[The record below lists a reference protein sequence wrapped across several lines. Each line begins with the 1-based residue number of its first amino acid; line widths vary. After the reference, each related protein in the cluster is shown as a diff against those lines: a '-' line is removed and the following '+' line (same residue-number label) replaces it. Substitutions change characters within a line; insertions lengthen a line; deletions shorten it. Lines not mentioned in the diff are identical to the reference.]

1 MAGESDTRPG
11 EPVRRGEGA
20 EGFPHGSRFPFVVG
34 LGLFLTAAG
43 LSLWLPALI
52 VGVPVLIYGVWGWT
66 YEYTVEEFESGV
78 VPEQKREL
86 LGVKSGYLAMVLVV
100 GGELLVFA
108 GLFVAWF
115 YLRAER
121 DQFFPPMTDL
131 PAPTLLLG
139 VALTAVMLLGSVAM
153 AYARSSISRDDR
165 SGLSTGLAAAL
176 ALGVV
181 FLAVLGVEWSGL
193 MARGLDWTAGPYG
206 ATYYLLTGVH
216 AAHLI
221 AGLGLAGIVGWRAW
235 GRGHFSANRHL
246 MVSTTELYW
255 HFLTFVS
262 ILILAFVYVPTTV
275 G

>member
-1 MAGESDTRPG
+1 MSDESVSG
-11 EPVRRGEGA
+11 AVQVGEGA
-20 EGFPHGSRFPFVVG
+20 DGFPHGSKYPFFVG

-43 LSLWLPALI
+43 LSLWLPVLV
-52 VGVPVLIYGVWGWT
+52 VGVPVLAYGIWGWT
-66 YEYTVEEFESGV
+66 YEYTVEEFERGV
-78 VPEQKREL
+78 IPRQKREL
-86 LGVKSGYLAMVLVV
+86 LGLKSGYLAMVLVV

-121 DQFFPPMTDL
+121 GQFFPGEADL
-131 PAPTLLLG
+131 PAPTLALG
-139 VALTAVMLLGSVAM
+139 VVLTAIMLLGSIAM
-153 AYARSSISRDDR
+153 AYARSAISKDDR
-165 SGLSTGLAAAL
+165 SGLSTGVAAAL
-176 ALGVV
+176 VLGVA
-181 FLAVLGVEWSGL
+181 FLVVLGVEWSGL

-221 AGLGLAGIVGWRAW
+221 VGIVLTGIVGWRSW
-235 GRGHFSANRHL
+235 GRGHFSSNRHL

-262 ILILAFVYVPTTV
+262 VLILAFVYVPTTV